1 MMHGVIQKPKI
12 EGEKYPTEMVTDGKG
27 QLIRPYIY
35 HSTTSHQDEWES
47 GKAEAVKQI
56 LKDLCKKYNF
66 QLAPF
71 DTSIS
76 LIAKKV
82 VSKATK

>member
-56 LKDLCKKYNF
+56 LKDL
-66 QLAPF
+66 
-71 DTSIS
+71 
-76 LIAKKV
+76 
-82 VSKATK
+82 